1 MRAFFQAILC
11 FLGMFWAVSAN
22 AQDFRLNEVMVSND
36 LAHYDDF
43 FEFDDWVEIF
53 NAGGLGDLAGH
64 HISDDPSNLTKYT
77 FPSSDPGSTFMTPGA
92 HALVW
97 CDKDSVQGV
106 MHANF
111 KLSAENE
118 GVWLTAPDGQTVLD
132 SIVYPPQQTD
142 ISYGRSCDGCA
153 DWVHF
158 NVPTPEAE
166 NAQEVLPTPS
176 LYINE
181 VLLENT
187 AVLVDES
194 FELEPW
200 LEVFNPNPFQ
210 VNLAGYT
217 LETEGA
223 GENQSYTLPT
233 NSPVE
238 TTVAA
243 EGFLLLW
250 LDGEPEEGGHHV
262 GLVPE
267 PSNQT
272 FKLIGTDGVVADAY
286 PVSVSFANVSWGRQ
300 VDGASTSDWF
310 DIPTPR
316 VTNSLVVVQPDPV
329 VINEC
334 QSSNLTGLQ
343 DGLGEFDDWV
353 EIHNPTNNPVDVAGY
368 FLTDRL
374 NDPMK
379 WQFPLDEG
387 SATVIEPQGYLV
399 LWADEDGAQGWNH
412 MNFKLNGQGEALV
425 LRSPD
430 GFTIADS
437 VHFGASAPDNSYARL
452 PNGSGP
458 FAWTEEP
465 TPGTCNDC
473 SDGFSQETLDSACL
487 YLGSNPLMPGQAF
500 TVSEPAT
507 MHGMGGSVVLGL
519 EAGRHCLPQLPA
531 GLYFLRSN
539 SGKVA
544 KLVVGR

>member
-1 MRAFFQAILC
+1 MRASLQATLC
-11 FLGMFWAVSAN
+11 FLGMSCAVSAN

-53 NAGGLGDLAGH
+53 NAGGLSDLAGH
-64 HISDDPSNLTKYT
+64 HISDDPNNLTKYT

-166 NAQEVLPTPS
+166 NVQEVLPTPS

-272 FKLIGTDGVVADAY
+272 FKLIGPDGVVADAY

-368 FLTDRL
+368 YLTDRL

-473 SDGFSQETLDSACL
+473 SDGFSEETLDNACL
-487 YLGSNPLMPGQAF
+487 YQGSNPLMPGQAF

-507 MHGMGGSVVLGL
+507 MHGMGGNVVLGL

-539 SGKVA
+539 SGKVT
-544 KLVVGR
+544 KLVVRR

>member
-1 MRAFFQAILC
+1 M
-11 FLGMFWAVSAN
+11 
-22 AQDFRLNEVMVSND
+22 
-36 LAHYDDF
+36 
-43 FEFDDWVEIF
+43 
-53 NAGGLGDLAGH
+53 
-64 HISDDPSNLTKYT
+64 
-77 FPSSDPGSTFMTPGA
+77 
-92 HALVW
+92 
-97 CDKDSVQGV
+97 
-106 MHANF
+106 
-111 KLSAENE
+111 
-118 GVWLTAPDGQTVLD
+118 
-132 SIVYPPQQTD
+132 
-142 ISYGRSCDGCA
+142 
-153 DWVHF
+153 HF

-267 PSNQT
+267 LSNQT
-272 FKLIGTDGVVADAY
+272 FKLIGPDGVVADAY

-473 SDGFSQETLDSACL
+473 SDGFSEETLDNACL
-487 YLGSNPLMPGQAF
+487 YQGSNPLMPGQAF
-500 TVSEPAT
+500 TLSEPAT
-507 MHGMGGSVVLGL
+507 MHGMGGNVVLGL

-544 KLVVGR
+544 RLVVRR